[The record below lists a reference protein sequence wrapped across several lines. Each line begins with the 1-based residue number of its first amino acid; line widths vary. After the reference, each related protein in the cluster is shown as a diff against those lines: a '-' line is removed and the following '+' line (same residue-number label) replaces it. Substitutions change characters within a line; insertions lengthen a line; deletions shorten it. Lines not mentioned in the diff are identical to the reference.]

1 MPEEIETEALTE
13 ALTETETGAEVETV
27 ETIIIVPGAEEELSG
42 IVGRL
47 NKISVACFLIVF
59 LLAVL
64 CVFTIVRRPD

>member
-1 MPEEIETEALTE
+1 MPEEIETE

-42 IVGRL
+42 IFGRL
-47 NKISVACFLIVF
+47 NEISVACFLIVF

-64 CVFTIVRRPD
+64 CVFTIVRRLD